1 MTTKRLFIPALFLV
15 FLVGTMQIAY
25 AVPQGEPF
33 QDLQDEIDELK
44 AAVAALQEKD
54 IELMDADAAE
64 AAARDAKDMLLMTAN
79 GNLGSD
85 LAAVQADANTA
96 CDTIPVVKTGFG
108 LLTGST
114 VIALDAF
121 NVGIGV
127 FNVGLG
133 VFNDALLDVLD
144 VFDDSVLVA
153 NTGKGVFNFA
163 LNEFNIALDGTFN
176 IVDDLGDALVFGLN
190 KFQVLD
196 VFDVIPDIPNIPDI
210 PSIPDIPPI
219 PPATKMDAGELEPL
233 VPDLALI
240 DTTLIEAA
248 DDAVQSLELCA

>member
-1 MTTKRLFIPALFLV
+1 
-15 FLVGTMQIAY
+15 MQIAY
-25 AVPQGEPF
+25 AVPQGQPF
-33 QDLQDEIDELK
+33 EDLQDEIDELK

-54 IELMDADAAE
+54 MELMDADAAE
-64 AAARDAKDMLLMTAN
+64 AAARDAKDMLLMTAS

-85 LAAVQADANTA
+85 LAAVQADADTSCA
-96 CDTIPVVKTGFG
+96 TIPVVKTGFG

-114 VIALDAF
+114 VIALEAF
-121 NVGIGV
+121 NVAIGL
-127 FNVGLG
+127 FNNEVLF
-133 VFNDALLDVLD
+133 FNNAVVD
-144 VFDDSVLVA
+144 VFDVFDE
-153 NTGKGVFNFA
+153 GVDVVNVGYDAFNFA
-163 LNEFNIALDGTFN
+163 LNGFNIALDGTFD

>member
-25 AVPQGEPF
+25 AVPQGQPF

-44 AAVAALQEKD
+44 AAVAALE
-54 IELMDADAAE
+54 
-64 AAARDAKDMLLMTAN
+64 TAN
-79 GNLGSD
+79 GNFVSD
-85 LAAVQADANTA
+85 LAAVQADADTSCA
-96 CDTIPVVKTGFG
+96 TIPVVKTGFG

-114 VIALDAF
+114 VIALEAF
-121 NVGIGV
+121 NVAIGL
-127 FNVGLG
+127 FNNEVLF
-133 VFNDALLDVLD
+133 FNNAVVD
-144 VFDDSVLVA
+144 VFDVFDE
-153 NTGKGVFNFA
+153 GVDVVNVGYDAFNFA
-163 LNEFNIALDGTFN
+163 LNGFNIALDGTFD